1 MTKTGW
7 PAKPKI
13 FAIWPLLKFADPWLR
28 IWTLM
33 PFSTHL
39 LCQVGS
45 QILLN
50 FAHN

>member
-13 FAIWPLLKFADPWLR
+13 FAIWPLLQFADPWLR

-33 PFSTHL
+33 AFSTHL
-39 LCQVGS
+39 YARHVHR
-45 QILLN
+45 
-50 FAHN
+50 FY